1 IQNIDPK
8 NSNYDGH
15 EEIAAAIGDSKVVF
29 LGEQDHGD
37 APTFLAKTKII
48 KYLHEKMGFD
58 VLVFESNFLGFNR
71 ALANQHDLSFSSDP
85 DYRKFIFPI
94 WTNCLECTELFSY
107 VDSSHL
113 TESPILVSGMDPRLF
128 YSGEGT
134 FPITQFIE
142 NLDSV
147 TIFDDASEK
156 KNITKSLEVLIRN
169 EYEASLSSA
178 KLDSLYNFYDKAERR
193 LNPKSF
199 LAQSIR
205 SLRGL
210 TLSALD
216 STKSNNPRDI
226 QMSDNFL
233 WLKNEVF
240 PDEKIIVWA
249 SSSHL
254 FKG

>member
-1 IQNIDPK
+1 
-8 NSNYDGH
+8 
-15 EEIAAAIGDSKVVF
+15 DS
-29 LGEQDHGD
+29 
-37 APTFLAKTKII
+37 A
-48 KYLHEKMGFD
+48 
-58 VLVFESNFLGFNR
+58 
-71 ALANQHDLSFSSDP
+71 
-85 DYRKFIFPI
+85 
-94 WTNCLECTELFSY
+94 
-107 VDSSHL
+107 
-113 TESPILVSGMDPRLF
+113 
-128 YSGEGT
+128 
-134 FPITQFIE
+134 
-142 NLDSV
+142 

-156 KNITKSLEVLIRN
+156 ENITKSLEVLIRD

-178 KLDSLYNFYDKAERR
+178 KIDSLYKFYDKAERR

-205 SLRGL
+205 SLRGF

-216 STKSNNPRDI
+216 STESNNPRDI

-254 FKG
+254 FKGYRDLPYHIGRENDSINAGTLIADRISDELYVLGFTSNRGKAGRLYNPKYELAKPVKNSFEAFVEETGAEYAFTNFKDYDLKPSNKSTFWMNS